1 MKLAKGI
8 RKYTGLMFRTR
19 KTEPLLFEFD
29 KPVYIPIHS
38 WFVFFDFLIEWTLE
52 DGTVESREIK
62 PFQSKILPSKP
73 YTKFKETPL
82 L

>member
-8 RKYTGLMFRTR
+8 RNYTGLMFRTR

-38 WFVFFDFLIEWTLE
+38 WFVFFSFLVEWTLE
-52 DGTVESREIK
+52 DGTVESRWIK
-62 PFQSKILPSKP
+62 PFTSKIYPSKP
-73 YTKFKETPL
+73 FTKLLETPL
-82 L
+82 